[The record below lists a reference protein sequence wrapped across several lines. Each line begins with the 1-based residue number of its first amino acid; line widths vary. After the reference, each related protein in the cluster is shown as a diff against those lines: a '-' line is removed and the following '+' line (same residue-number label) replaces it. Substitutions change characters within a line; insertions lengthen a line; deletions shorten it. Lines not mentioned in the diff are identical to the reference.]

1 MFTHYN
7 KNRFNNQWFN
17 TFDRASFA
25 LKKGDSSKEVNSPAY
40 MHQKTFDEIK
50 EFITDIFKTS
60 LSQLDINQLIT
71 HKAVMGNLS
80 SYYRTYYQLSGNDQ
94 LTDNKVC
101 IAFSLDKDFMI
112 IETGFQIKDFLT
124 YESQNSLLS
133 FEETF
138 IAHRSDFID
147 YSDNTYIL
155 MTKNKKDTFIKA
167 IDFLEN
173 NETGFFMDEEV
184 DCYQLC
190 WRIPRE
196 DVVKNINIDSEIT
209 RLLPCFLEFAQELDK
224 RIAEMKKNAMQYAIN
239 FINDWTKSLIDNMVE
254 YQRDRKPDFKNDF
267 SFKVKPDF
275 PNSCGRYFLDNV
287 SGSYDESAHALVYHL
302 LIGFELLED
311 VMSKQYLAEANDY
324 LDENADSIY
333 MPDYIYEHDTARNI
347 LDWIDYQCI
356 NFIANQFIK
365 NNIDASDIYDEYL
378 EA

>member
-1 MFTHYN
+1 
-7 KNRFNNQWFN
+7 
-17 TFDRASFA
+17 
-25 LKKGDSSKEVNSPAY
+25 
-40 MHQKTFDEIK
+40 
-50 EFITDIFKTS
+50 
-60 LSQLDINQLIT
+60 
-71 HKAVMGNLS
+71 
-80 SYYRTYYQLSGNDQ
+80 
-94 LTDNKVC
+94 
-101 IAFSLDKDFMI
+101 
-112 IETGFQIKDFLT
+112 
-124 YESQNSLLS
+124 
-133 FEETF
+133 
-138 IAHRSDFID
+138 
-147 YSDNTYIL
+147 
-155 MTKNKKDTFIKA
+155 
-167 IDFLEN
+167 
-173 NETGFFMDEEV
+173 
-184 DCYQLC
+184 
-190 WRIPRE
+190 
-196 DVVKNINIDSEIT
+196 
-209 RLLPCFLEFAQELDK
+209 
-224 RIAEMKKNAMQYAIN
+224 MKKNAMQYAIN

-365 NNIDASDIYDEYL
+365 NNIDVSDIYDEYL